1 MSIDPA
7 LLEQDINPGRPDM
20 DKMIVFELSSLSEKT
35 NVFQEVCPAHT
46 VIADKTGLKNGA
58 VLRMIITLKEEVV
71 QTPQQSVIVIV
82 IG

>member
-35 NVFQEVCPAHT
+35 NVF
-46 VIADKTGLKNGA
+46 
-58 VLRMIITLKEEVV
+58 
-71 QTPQQSVIVIV
+71 
-82 IG
+82 